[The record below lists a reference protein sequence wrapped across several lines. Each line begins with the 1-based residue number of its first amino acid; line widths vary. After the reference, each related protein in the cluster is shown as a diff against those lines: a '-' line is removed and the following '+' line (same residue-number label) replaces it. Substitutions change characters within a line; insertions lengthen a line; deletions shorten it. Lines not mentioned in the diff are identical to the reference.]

1 MPITKDLSEYPPM
14 VKPTKYDKATAQ
26 EMCQML
32 SDGIPLREICR
43 SSDKYPAW
51 RTVYDWMKQDADLT
65 TAIAYAREIG
75 CDAIAEDCLRIAD
88 TPLLG
93 EIITDDGEK
102 VTVKKEDMLG
112 HRKLQIE
119 TRLKLLAKF
128 HPKKY
133 GDKVAIGGD
142 PENPI
147 KVDNSSA
154 IFSELVEALKMKRQS
169 E

>member
-1 MPITKDLSEYPPM
+1 MSDTKLIGRPL
-14 VKPTKYDKATAQ
+14 KYDKSVSK
-26 EMCQML
+26 EMCRLL

-43 SSDKYPAW
+43 SDDKFPAW
-51 RTVYDWMKQDADLT
+51 QTVYDWMYQDPELSK
-65 TAIAYAREIG
+65 AIAYAREIG